1 MPISCFRPSGEQPK
15 EYGIHQTTIFL
26 YIFELNLTLLIFFS
40 AFKQTNHLNT
50 LPIAG
55 KSLMCMVTIGAII
68 WKLTTKIRFYDVDVL
83 NISKFRYFKLV
94 TKLVVFLSPDS
105 GKPLFNPVIFVHS
118 MLSQMPEPPLK
129 SCLKTGSTALIVLFV
144 LLNVFLVQLQLHQI
158 IDNKFYIFV
167 VKFYFYFS
175 FF

>member
-1 MPISCFRPSGEQPK
+1 MPISCFRLSGEQPK
-15 EYGIHQTTIFL
+15 EYGIHQTTIFW
-26 YIFELNLTLLIFFS
+26 YIFEPNLTLLIFFS

-50 LPIAG
+50 LPIGG

-105 GKPLFNPVIFVHS
+105 GKPLFNHVIFAHS
-118 MLSQMPEPPLK
+118 MLSQRPEPPQK
-129 SCLKTGSTALIVLFV
+129 SCLNTGSTALIVFLF
-144 LLNVFLVQLQLHQI
+144 LFFLDTL
-158 IDNKFYIFV
+158 FM
-167 VKFYFYFS
+167 
-175 FF
+175 